1 MIINERIAKITVLPK
16 SKDTHKHSLAVIKTQ
31 SGITLATSV
40 GMLKDAPISI
50 PDHVQEPTAVMG
62 SYDLIVNADATYH
75 TAGQSYEDQNG
86 NPQRYQSDGYRVDN
100 IDLID
105 PKLDNMVRQQH
116 QRDKYGI
123 TNDIF
128 ALNSGATMSFNL
140 GGTPVNTPKTEPKTE
155 PQVGDG
161 GDTGNGEK

>member
-16 SKDTHKHSLAVIKTQ
+16 SKDTHKHSLALIKCQ
-31 SGITLATSV
+31 NGITLPVSV

-50 PDHVQEPTAVMG
+50 RDHVQEPTAVIG
-62 SYDLIVNADATYH
+62 SYDLIVNADATWH
-75 TAGQSYEDQNG
+75 ESGQDYEDQDG
-86 NPQRYQSDGYRVDN
+86 NIKQYTSKGYRVDN

-140 GGTPVNTPKTEPKTE
+140 GSTPVSTPKTEPKTE
-155 PQVGDG
+155 PHTGDG